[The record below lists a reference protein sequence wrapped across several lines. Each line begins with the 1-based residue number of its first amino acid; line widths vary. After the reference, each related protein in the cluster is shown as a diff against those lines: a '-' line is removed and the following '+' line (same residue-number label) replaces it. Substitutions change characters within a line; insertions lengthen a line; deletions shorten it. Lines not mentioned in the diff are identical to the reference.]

1 MIFFS
6 CYFSLGC
13 SRICLATRWRNPLTV
28 LLGFSCTFRNIRRG
42 EEGKGKG
49 WQENS
54 SNAASFLSPCGFVS
68 PSCGSSPPPV
78 LSNSLQFINET
89 KTCRLFRIC
98 FVLVLRFA
106 LCCGFAF
113 LLLVFPVFSFLGG
126 RIFNDLVG

>member
-1 MIFFS
+1 M
-6 CYFSLGC
+6 
-13 SRICLATRWRNPLTV
+13 TV
-28 LLGFSCTFRNIRRG
+28 LLGLVFSGTFRNIRRG
-42 EEGKGKG
+42 EEGEGGRK
-49 WQENS
+49 
-54 SNAASFLSPCGFVS
+54 AAATRL
-68 PSCGSSPPPV
+68 PSCRLAVSSALLVVRPIPPSPK

-113 LLLVFPVFSFLGG
+113 FLLLVFFLCFPILGG